1 MADPAQENK
10 ERELLKKALD
20 SLMAI
25 KPEDLVRT
33 NELGQQLDFSNGVP
47 YFRRTL
53 KLYSD
58 LAKTDLSQVPFR
70 VMNQIKTKAESALT
84 TLERIRTFSPA
95 KEASPFQVR
104 DALIVEI
111 RDRYDDEYQNITPV
125 TAYLIRMGTDFE
137 ELERRA
143 REHFSNM
150 ARVTSEEQEKQ
161 RASTQEMQET
171 LDKVKRAAAEVGVAQ
186 HAIHFREATRDHE
199 RGGRVWLAV
208 AAAFALCAL
217 VYSLWSFR
225 LGLQL
230 KADDM
235 VPWWPHLKYVASRLL
250 VLSILLFGMAWSAK
264 NYRSQMHNSIVNRH
278 RQNAL
283 STFETFVKAATDKE
297 TKDAVLLQATKS
309 IFEGQSSGYL
319 SSDSEQLP
327 SNLIVEVLRRAT
339 GGKAGT

>member
-1 MADPAQENK
+1 MADPTQENN

-20 SLMAI
+20 SLIAI

-58 LAKTDLSQVPFR
+58 LAKTDLSQVPYR
-70 VMNQIKTKAESALT
+70 VLNQLRTKAESALAT
-84 TLERIRTFSPA
+84 FGRIRAFSPA
-95 KEASPFQVR
+95 KEPSPSQVR
-104 DALIVEI
+104 DSLINEV
-111 RDRYDDEYQNITPV
+111 RDRWDDEYQSITPV

-143 REHFSNM
+143 KEHFSNM

-161 RASTQEMQET
+161 RAATQEMQET
-171 LDKVKRAAAEVGVAQ
+171 LEKVKRAAAEVGVAQ

-199 RGGRVWLAV
+199 KAGRVWLTV

-230 KADDM
+230 KADDI

-264 NYRSQMHNSIVNRH
+264 NYRSQMLNSIVNRH

-339 GGKAGT
+339 GGKAAT